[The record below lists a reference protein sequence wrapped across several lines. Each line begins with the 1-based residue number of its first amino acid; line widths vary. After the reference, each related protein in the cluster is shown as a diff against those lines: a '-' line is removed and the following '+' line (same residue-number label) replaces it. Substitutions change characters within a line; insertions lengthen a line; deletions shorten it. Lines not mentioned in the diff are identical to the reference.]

1 MATPGS
7 QRSSNSVGDVVI
19 KVVSGS
25 MKGTEFPVKKPVIT
39 IGRSSEADFQVHDTL
54 ISRTHTRLSFENG
67 NWYIEDLNSTNGT
80 WMVGQKVNKKVLL
93 PMKTSVRVGNTIF
106 ELYNLYAARDET
118 QSFSIPFVSYRIQPE
133 TLTSTSGDRVATPP
147 VQVDPMR
154 SAREEN
160 KRLSA
165 IYKFQNLIA
174 SIFNEHELCPK
185 ILSAISTII
194 HSDKSFLL
202 VYNLNSGNFE
212 ATAARVGDSP
222 MEPVDE
228 SSIRKVI
235 VEFVKENRE
244 AVLSTDADKVA
255 KVKLAG
261 VPSLVENT
269 MCVPLLGKQQLNGM
283 IYLTMA
289 HDKEQYTEDD
299 LKLLT
304 VIGHTAGM
312 ALENSR
318 LIEFNLRN
326 ERLVATGTTAAHL
339 SHYIKNILAGLDGSL
354 SLLKMGIDEKDFG
367 LANESLHILAKNHR
381 RLGNLVLDL
390 LNLTS
395 EQKLNMKVQDI
406 RPILEDAYEL
416 LCPQLKQDGITLT
429 FTKETKELPLFGEVD
444 AKGVHRV
451 LLNLILNAEH
461 AIQEKRETLDQKDI
475 GNITVDAS
483 FTQDKESIVI
493 TVTDDGMGIK
503 PETADKLFEMFVSTK
518 GAGGT
523 GLGLT
528 VTKRI
533 VEGHGGTIFATGEE
547 GKGCIMTFT
556 IPVSH
561 TDVSTSTRSINRNIF
576 KGVGQQP
583 LPVDAASQPPA
594 QQ

>member
-1 MATPGS
+1 MLKPVS
-7 QRSSNSVGDVVI
+7 QKSAAEYGDVVV

-25 MKGTEFPVKKPVIT
+25 MKGTEFPVKGPIIS
-39 IGRSSEADFQVHDTL
+39 IGRGSEADFQVHDTL
-54 ISRTHTRLSFENG
+54 ISRVHCRLICDG
-67 NWYIEDLNSTNGT
+67 DNWYVEDLNSTNGT
-80 WMVGQKVNKKVLL
+80 WMVGQKVNNRVLL
-93 PMKTSVRVGNTIF
+93 PLRTSVRIGNTIF

-133 TLTSTSGDRVATPP
+133 TLASSVGLENRPAP
-147 VQVDPMR
+147 VQADPMR
-154 SAREEN
+154 IAREEN

-174 SIFNEHELCPK
+174 AIFNEAELCPR
-185 ILSAISTII
+185 ILSAIGTIMN
-194 HSDKSFLL
+194 SDRSYLL
-202 VYNLNSGNFE
+202 VYNLTTGAFE
-212 ATAARVGDSP
+212 PVAARAKDAPMSPIDS
-222 MEPVDE
+222 
-228 SSIRKVI
+228 SAIRKVI
-235 VEFVKENRE
+235 VDFVKENRE
-244 AVLSTDADKVA
+244 AVLSSDSMAERLRVKVA
-255 KVKLAG
+255 GAPAV
-261 VPSLVENT
+261 SDCT

-283 IYLTMA
+283 IYLNISGA
-289 HDKEQYTEDD
+289 KEPYTEDD

-318 LIEFNLRN
+318 LIDFNLKN

-354 SLLKMGIDEKDFG
+354 NLLRMGIDEKDFG

-395 EQKLNMKVQDI
+395 EQKLNLKIQDI
-406 RPILEDAYEL
+406 KPILDDVNEL
-416 LCPQLKQDGITLT
+416 LSPQLKQDGITLA
-429 FTKETKELPLFGEVD
+429 FTQSSMQLPLFAEID
-444 AKGVHRV
+444 AKGIHRV

-461 AIQEKRETLDQKDI
+461 AVQEKRETLDQKDM
-475 GNITVDAS
+475 GNITVDVS
-483 FTQDKESIVI
+483 FTQDRESIVF
-493 TVTDDGMGIK
+493 TVTDDGMGLK
-503 PETADKLFEMFVSTK
+503 PESIDKIFDLFVSSK

-533 VEGHGGTIFATGEE
+533 IEGHGGTIFATSEE

-556 IPVSH
+556 IPVSRNE
-561 TDVSTSTRSINRNIF
+561 TSTSTRAISRNIF
-576 KGVGQQP
+576 KAV
-583 LPVDAASQPPA
+583 
-594 QQ
+594 

>member
-1 MATPGS
+1 MSGPAPQKGS
-7 QRSSNSVGDVVI
+7 NFTDYVI
-19 KVVSGS
+19 KVVSGA
-25 MKGTEFPVKKPVIT
+25 MKGTEFPVKTAVLS
-39 IGRSSEADFQVHDTL
+39 IGRSSEAEIQVHDTL

-80 WMVGQKVNKKVLL
+80 WMVGQKVSSKSLF
-93 PMKTSVRVGNTIF
+93 PTKTSVRVGNTIF
-106 ELYNLYAARDET
+106 ELYNLYTSRDET

-133 TLTSTSGDRVATPP
+133 TLTSTSGSKPTMP
-147 VQVDPMR
+147 VQIDPMR
-154 SAREEN
+154 IAREEN

-174 SIFNEHELCPK
+174 SIFNERELCPR
-185 ILSAISTII
+185 ILSAINTIM
-194 HSDKSFLL
+194 HSDKSYLL
-202 VYNLNSGNFE
+202 VYNLTSGNFE
-212 ATAARVGDSP
+212 AIAGRTGDAP
-222 MEPVDE
+222 MEPID
-228 SSIRKVI
+228 STAIKKVI

-244 AVLSTDADKVA
+244 AVLSTNADKAKGKVA
-255 KVKLAG
+255 VAG
-261 VPSLVENT
+261 ASGSGVMIENT
-269 MCVPLLGKQQLNGM
+269 MCVPMLGKQQLNGM
-283 IYLTMA
+283 IYLTMT

-395 EQKLNMKVQDI
+395 EQKLNMKIQDI
-406 RPILEDAYEL
+406 KPILEDVNEL
-416 LCPQLKQDGITLT
+416 LGPQLKQDGITLL
-429 FTKETKELPLFGEVD
+429 FTPETMQLPLFAEVD
-444 AKGVHRV
+444 AKGIHRV

-475 GNITVDAS
+475 GNITVNAY
-483 FTQDKESIVI
+483 FTQDKESIVF
-493 TVTDDGMGIK
+493 TVTDDGIGIK
-503 PETADKLFEMFVSTK
+503 SESADKIFDLFVTSK

-528 VTKRI
+528 VSKRI
-533 VEGHGGTIFATGEE
+533 IDGHGGNIFATGEE
-547 GKGCIMTFT
+547 GKGCVMTFT

-561 TDVSTSTRSINRNIF
+561 NDASTSTRSINRNIF
-576 KGVGQQP
+576 KSSSP
-583 LPVDAASQPPA
+583 IASPA
-594 QQ
+594 SPQA

>member
-1 MATPGS
+1 MEDPISQKGS
-7 QRSSNSVGDVVI
+7 NDYGDVVI

-25 MKGTEFPVKKPVIT
+25 MKGTDFPVKAPAISL
-39 IGRSSEADFQVHDTL
+39 GRSSEADFQVHDTL
-54 ISRTHTRLSFENG
+54 ISRVHCMLSYEGG
-67 NWYIEDLNSTNGT
+67 NWYVEDLNSTNGT

-93 PMKTSVRVGNTIF
+93 PLRTSVRIGNTIF
-106 ELYNLYAARDET
+106 ELYNIFAARDET

-133 TLTSTSGDRVATPP
+133 TLTSSSGAEPRPLP
-147 VQVDPMR
+147 SQVDPMR
-154 SAREEN
+154 IAREEN

-174 SIFNEHELCPK
+174 AIFNESELCPK

-194 HSDKSFLL
+194 HSDRSYLL
-202 VYNLNSGNFE
+202 VYNLTSGAFE
-212 ATAARVGDSP
+212 SVAARFKDAPMSPIDSTA
-222 MEPVDE
+222 
-228 SSIRKVI
+228 IRKVI
-235 VEFVKENRE
+235 VDFVKENRE
-244 AVLSTDADKVA
+244 AVLSSDSTSDRLKVKVA
-255 KVKLAG
+255 GA
-261 VPSLVENT
+261 PAFTECT
-269 MCVPLLGKQQLNGM
+269 MCVPMLGKQQLNGM
-283 IYLTMA
+283 IYLNISSE
-289 HDKEQYTEDD
+289 KEPYTEDD

-318 LIEFNLRN
+318 LIDFNLRN

-354 SLLKMGIDEKDFG
+354 NLLKMGIDEKDFG

-395 EQKLNMKVQDI
+395 EQKLNLKIQDI
-406 RPILEDAYEL
+406 KPILDDVNEL
-416 LCPQLKQDGITLT
+416 LFPQLKQDGITLT
-429 FTKETKELPLFGEVD
+429 FTPESMKLPLFAEID

-461 AIQEKRETLDQKDI
+461 TIQEKRETLDQQNM
-475 GNITVDAS
+475 GNIIVDAS
-483 FTQDKESIVI
+483 FTLDRESLIF

-503 PETADKLFEMFVSTK
+503 ADRVDKIFDLFVSSK

-528 VTKRI
+528 VSKRI
-533 VEGHGGTIFATGEE
+533 IEGHGGTIFATSEE
-547 GKGCIMTFT
+547 GKGCVMTFT
-556 IPVSH
+556 LPVSH
-561 TDVSTSTRSINRNIF
+561 NETSTCTRAISRNIF
-576 KGVGQQP
+576 KS
-583 LPVDAASQPPA
+583 A
-594 QQ
+594 

>member
-1 MATPGS
+1 MANPVS
-7 QRSSNSVGDVVI
+7 QKSSMGYGDVVV

-25 MKGTEFPVKKPVIT
+25 MKGTEFPVKAPTIS
-39 IGRSSEADFQVHDTL
+39 IGRVSEADFQVHDTL
-54 ISRTHTRLSFENG
+54 ISRVHCRITYDGG
-67 NWYIEDLNSTNGT
+67 NWYVEDLNSTNGT

-93 PMKTSVRVGNTIF
+93 PLRTSVRIGNTIF
-106 ELYNLYAARDET
+106 ELYNLHAARDET

-133 TLTSTSGDRVATPP
+133 TLTSSVGMEKHHAP

-154 SAREEN
+154 IAREEN

-174 SIFNEHELCPK
+174 AIFNEAELCPR

-194 HSDKSFLL
+194 NSDKSYLL
-202 VYNLNSGNFE
+202 VYNLTSGTFE
-212 ATAARVGDSP
+212 PVAARVKDAPVS
-222 MEPVDE
+222 PVDA
-228 SSIRKVI
+228 SPIRKVI
-235 VEFVKENRE
+235 VDFVKENRE
-244 AVLSTDADKVA
+244 AVLSSDSMADKLRV
-255 KVKLAG
+255 KVAG
-261 VPSLVENT
+261 VPSVTECT
-269 MCVPLLGKQQLNGM
+269 MCVPMLGKQQLNGM
-283 IYLTMA
+283 IYLNISSA
-289 HDKEQYTEDD
+289 AKEPYTEDD

-312 ALENSR
+312 ALENGR
-318 LIEFNLRN
+318 LIDFNLRN

-395 EQKLNMKVQDI
+395 EQKLNMKIQDI
-406 RPILEDAYEL
+406 KPILEDINEL
-416 LCPQLKQDGITLT
+416 LAPQLNQDGITLT
-429 FTKETKELPLFGEVD
+429 FAPDSMKLPLFAEID
-444 AKGVHRV
+444 AKGIHRV

-475 GNITVDAS
+475 GNIIVDAS
-483 FTQDKESIVI
+483 FTLDRESIVF
-493 TVTDDGMGIK
+493 TVTDDGMGMK
-503 PETADKLFEMFVSTK
+503 PDSVDKIFDLFVSSK

-528 VTKRI
+528 VSKRI
-533 VEGHGGTIFATGEE
+533 IEGHGGTIFATSED
-547 GKGCIMTFT
+547 GKGCVMTFT

-561 TDVSTSTRSINRNIF
+561 NETSTSTRAISRNVF
-576 KGVGQQP
+576 KSSVGA
-583 LPVDAASQPPA
+583 DS
-594 QQ
+594 

>member
-1 MATPGS
+1 MAVPATP
-7 QRSSNSVGDVVI
+7 QKISNMVGEVVVKI
-19 KVVSGS
+19 VSGA
-25 MKGTEFPVKKPVIT
+25 MKGTEFPVKSPVIT
-39 IGRSSEADFQVHDTL
+39 IGRCSEADIQVHDTL
-54 ISRTHTRLSFENG
+54 ISRTHTRLSFEGG

-80 WMVGQKVNKKVLL
+80 WMVGQKVSKKALL
-93 PMKTSVRVGNTIF
+93 PLKTSVRVGNTIF

-133 TLTSTSGDRVATPP
+133 TLASTSGTKPTMP
-147 VQVDPMR
+147 VQIDPMR
-154 SAREEN
+154 IAREEN

-202 VYNLNSGNFE
+202 VYNLSSGKFE
-212 ATAARVGDSP
+212 AVAGRGPDAPMDQIDS
-222 MEPVDE
+222 

-235 VEFVKENRE
+235 VDFVKENRE
-244 AVLSTDADKVA
+244 AVLSTETDKA
-255 KVKLAG
+255 KLKVGVTAG
-261 VPSLVENT
+261 MTENT
-269 MCVPLLGKQQLNGM
+269 MCVPMLGKQQLNGM
-283 IYLTMA
+283 IYLTMS

-395 EQKLNMKVQDI
+395 EQKLNMKIQDI
-406 RPILEDAYEL
+406 KPVIEDVNEL
-416 LCPQLKQDGITLT
+416 LGPQLKQDGITLT
-429 FTKETKELPLFGEVD
+429 FTKEVMELPLFAEVD

-475 GNITVDAS
+475 GNITVNAS
-483 FTQDKESIVI
+483 FTQDKESIVF
-493 TVTDDGMGIK
+493 TVTDDGIGIK
-503 PETADKLFEMFVSTK
+503 SETADKIFDLFVSSK

-528 VTKRI
+528 VSKRI
-533 VEGHGGTIFATGEE
+533 IEGHGGTIFATGEE
-547 GKGCIMTFT
+547 GKGCVMTFM

-561 TDVSTSTRSINRNIF
+561 NDASTSTRAINRNIF
-576 KGVGQQP
+576 K
-583 LPVDAASQPPA
+583 AANISQPVPA
-594 QQ
+594 QNPPPAAK

>member
-1 MATPGS
+1 MAKPFS
-7 QRSSNSVGDVVI
+7 QKSSTEYEDVVV

-25 MKGTEFPVKKPVIT
+25 MKGTEFPVKASAIS
-39 IGRSSEADFQVHDTL
+39 IGRASEADFQVHDTL
-54 ISRTHTRLSFENG
+54 ISRVHCRLTCDGG
-67 NWYIEDLNSTNGT
+67 NWYVEDLNSTNGT
-80 WMVGQKVNKKVLL
+80 WMVGQKVNARVLL
-93 PMKTSVRVGNTIF
+93 PLRTSVRIGNTIF

-133 TLTSTSGDRVATPP
+133 TLASSIGLEKRPAP

-154 SAREEN
+154 IAREEN

-174 SIFNEHELCPK
+174 AIFNEAELCPR
-185 ILSAISTII
+185 ILSAIGTII
-194 HSDKSFLL
+194 NSDRSYLL
-202 VYNLNSGNFE
+202 VYNLTTGAFE
-212 ATAARVGDSP
+212 PVAARAKDAP
-222 MEPVDE
+222 MAPIDP
-228 SSIRKVI
+228 SAIRKVI
-235 VEFVKENRE
+235 VDFVKENRE
-244 AVLSTDADKVA
+244 AVLSSDSMAERLRVKVA
-255 KVKLAG
+255 GAPAV
-261 VPSLVENT
+261 SDCT
-269 MCVPLLGKQQLNGM
+269 MCVPMLGKQQLNGM
-283 IYLTMA
+283 IYLNISGA
-289 HDKEQYTEDD
+289 KEPYTEDD

-318 LIEFNLRN
+318 LIDFNLRN

-354 SLLKMGIDEKDFG
+354 NLLRMGIDEKDFG

-395 EQKLNMKVQDI
+395 EQKLNLKIQEI
-406 RPILEDAYEL
+406 KPILDDVDEL
-416 LCPQLKQDGITLT
+416 LAPQLKQDGITLA
-429 FTKETKELPLFGEVD
+429 FTQSSMQLPLFAEID
-444 AKGVHRV
+444 AKGIHRV

-461 AIQEKRETLDQKDI
+461 AVQEKRETLDQQDM

-483 FTQDKESIVI
+483 FTLDRESIVF
-493 TVTDDGMGIK
+493 TVTDDGMGLK
-503 PETADKLFEMFVSTK
+503 PESIDKIFDLFVSSK

-528 VTKRI
+528 VSKRI
-533 VEGHGGTIFATGEE
+533 IEGHGGTIFATSEE
-547 GKGCIMTFT
+547 GKGCVMTFT

-561 TDVSTSTRSINRNIF
+561 NETSTSTRAISRNIF
-576 KGVGQQP
+576 KSV
-583 LPVDAASQPPA
+583 
-594 QQ
+594 

>member
-1 MATPGS
+1 MGY
-7 QRSSNSVGDVVI
+7 GDVVV

-25 MKGTEFPVKKPVIT
+25 MKGTEFPVKAPTIS
-39 IGRSSEADFQVHDTL
+39 IGRVSEADFQVHDTL
-54 ISRTHTRLSFENG
+54 ISRVHCRLTCDGG
-67 NWYIEDLNSTNGT
+67 NWYVEDLNSTNGT
-80 WMVGQKVNKKVLL
+80 WMVGQKVNARVLL
-93 PMKTSVRVGNTIF
+93 PLRTSVRIGNTIF

-133 TLTSTSGDRVATPP
+133 TLASSIGLEKRPAP

-154 SAREEN
+154 IAREEN

-174 SIFNEHELCPK
+174 AIFNEAELCPR
-185 ILSAISTII
+185 ILSAIGTII
-194 HSDKSFLL
+194 NSDRSYLL
-202 VYNLNSGNFE
+202 VYNLTTGAFE
-212 ATAARVGDSP
+212 PVAARAKDAP
-222 MEPVDE
+222 MAPIDP
-228 SSIRKVI
+228 SAIRKVI
-235 VEFVKENRE
+235 VDFVKENRE
-244 AVLSTDADKVA
+244 AVLSSDSMAERLRVKVA
-255 KVKLAG
+255 GAPAV
-261 VPSLVENT
+261 SDCT
-269 MCVPLLGKQQLNGM
+269 MCVPMLGKQQLNGM
-283 IYLTMA
+283 IYLNISGA
-289 HDKEQYTEDD
+289 KEPYTEDD

-318 LIEFNLRN
+318 LIDFNLRN

-354 SLLKMGIDEKDFG
+354 NLLRMGIDEKDFG

-395 EQKLNMKVQDI
+395 EQKLNLKIQEI
-406 RPILEDAYEL
+406 KPILDDVDEL
-416 LCPQLKQDGITLT
+416 LAPQLKQDGITLA
-429 FTKETKELPLFGEVD
+429 FTQSSMQLPLFAEID
-444 AKGVHRV
+444 AKGIHRV

-461 AIQEKRETLDQKDI
+461 AVQEKRETLDQQDM

-483 FTQDKESIVI
+483 FTLDRESIVF
-493 TVTDDGMGIK
+493 TVTDDGMGLK
-503 PETADKLFEMFVSTK
+503 PESIDKIFDLFVSSK

-528 VTKRI
+528 VSKRI
-533 VEGHGGTIFATGEE
+533 IEGHGGTIFATSEE
-547 GKGCIMTFT
+547 GKGCVMTFT

-561 TDVSTSTRSINRNIF
+561 NETSTSTRAISRNIF
-576 KGVGQQP
+576 KSV
-583 LPVDAASQPPA
+583 
-594 QQ
+594 